1 MLGSNERSLK
11 TYQHTK
17 TNTQQPIRDDQEKT
31 RKYRSLEISTQAS
44 ILLMLQLPMIR
55 DESAMYSW
63 VERDVSSVW

>member
-1 MLGSNERSLK
+1 MGSNERSLK
-11 TYQHTK
+11 TYQHAK
-17 TNTQQPIRDDQEKT
+17 TDAQKPIRDDREKT

-63 VERDVSSVW
+63 VEGNVSSMW